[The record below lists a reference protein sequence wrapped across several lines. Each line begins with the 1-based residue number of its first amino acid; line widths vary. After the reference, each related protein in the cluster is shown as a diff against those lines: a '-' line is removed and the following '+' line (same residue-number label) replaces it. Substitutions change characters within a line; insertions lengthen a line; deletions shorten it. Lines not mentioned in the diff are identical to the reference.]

1 MDRRAV
7 FFLIAAVICGL
18 LTPLIPIEEG
28 KPDITWV
35 GGATAGAFAV
45 LALLSWLDHIGRR
58 RSRPS

>member
-7 FFLIAAVICGL
+7 FFLISAAICGA

-35 GGATAGAFAV
+35 GKVTAVAFVV
-45 LALLSWLDHIGRR
+45 LALLSWLDHVGRR
-58 RSRPS
+58 RSRQS